1 MGCGC
6 NAGKAANQMYV
17 VILPD
22 KKKVEVSSEMA
33 ARAEITK
40 AGGGSYRRK

>member
-6 NAGKAANQMYV
+6 GAGKSADEKYIV
-17 VILPD
+17 TLPD
-22 KKKVEVSSEMA
+22 KKKMEVSSEMA

>member
-6 NAGKAANQMYV
+6 GDGDKAAVTYV
-17 VILPD
+17 VTLPD
-22 KKKVEVSSEMA
+22 KKKIEVSSEMA